1 MKTIAAVML
10 GATLALLV
18 SRPVSANAFETN
30 MKNNCY
36 SAAKKLQDIYGFDG
50 KGVDMAYRLCSR
62 AYTQASADYPL
73 HKALTVARG
82 SYIGESAIKAGYSAY
97 KIDAPLYK

>member
-10 GATLALLV
+10 AATLALLF
-18 SRPVSANAFETN
+18 SRPASATPFDTN

-36 SAAKKLQDIYGFDG
+36 AVAKKLQDVYDFDG
-50 KGVDMAYRLCSR
+50 KGVDMAYRLCAR
-62 AYTQASADYPL
+62 AYIQASADYPL
-73 HKALTVARG
+73 HKALSVAQG
-82 SYIGESAIKAGYSAY
+82 SYIGEAAIKAGYTAY